1 MIYELLN
8 EGGEVTGTVVA
19 DAEFMAASYVEGAY
33 RVAATQELTPPKPAP
48 RHVTKLAFRNRFTS
62 NEKVAMELA
71 ALHDSTKA
79 LNDPANLLAATLR
92 ASMADQRDARY
103 IDLDRPDT
111 RAGVQALEAAGLLAA
126 GRAAQIL
133 DAPVQPHEAYTGEV

>member
-1 MIYELLN
+1 MRYNIKDA
-8 EGGEVTGTVVA
+8 EGAIVNTIICASDA
-19 DAEFMAASYVEGAY
+19 DAEALYPGLW
-33 RVAATQELTPPKPAP
+33 ELAEQDAPKPAP

-92 ASMADQRDARY
+92 ASMADQRDARH
-103 IDLDRPDT
+103 IDLNRPDT
-111 RAGVQALEAAGLLAA
+111 RGGVQALEAAGLLAS

-133 DAPVQPHEAYTGEV
+133 DAPVQPHEAYTGEA